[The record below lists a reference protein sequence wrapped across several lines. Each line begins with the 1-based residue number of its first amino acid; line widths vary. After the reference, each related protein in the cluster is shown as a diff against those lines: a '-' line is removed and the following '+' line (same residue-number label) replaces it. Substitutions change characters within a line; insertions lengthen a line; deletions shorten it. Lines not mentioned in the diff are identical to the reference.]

1 MNKEKSDINTF
12 LKQQRKKLKDIE
24 NPIKSFDGLNSYPLN
39 AFQCLYVHNFQSSTI
54 TYQKGVFEFLGY
66 TPEEFN
72 SQLAH
77 SYFHPDDKE
86 TVLRIIQAAVGYA
99 VDHGLCKNGHL
110 YLTYRL
116 RKKNGEYIKVLR
128 QSNIFEVDKNG
139 RLISNM
145 SLLTDISYMNTSNC
159 VEWKFDAKGID
170 QEAFKK
176 YVGHQYE
183 NYFSP
188 RELEI
193 ISGINRGLNSEEIGN
208 LHFISKH
215 TVDTHRRN
223 ILKKAGCKNSIE
235 LISFCRQN
243 GVI

>member
-1 MNKEKSDINTF
+1 MKEKSDINTF
-12 LKQQRKKLKDIE
+12 LKQQREKLKNIE
-24 NPIKSFDGLNSYPLN
+24 VSPKSFDGLNSYPIN
-39 AFQCLYVHNFQSSTI
+39 RSQCLYVHNFQTLSI

-66 TPEEFN
+66 TPEEFD

-86 TVLRIIQAAVGYA
+86 IVLRIIQAAVGYA
-99 VDHGLCKNGHL
+99 VDHNLFQDGHL

-128 QSNIFEVDKNG
+128 QSNVFEVDKKG
-139 RLISNM
+139 RLISNV

-159 VEWKFDAKGID
+159 VEWKFDAKGLD
-170 QEAFKK
+170 QETFKK

-183 NYFSP
+183 NFFSP

-193 ISGINRGLNSEEIGN
+193 IHGISAGLSSLNIAEK
-208 LHFISKH
+208 HFISKH
-215 TVDTHRRN
+215 TVDTHRRK
-223 ILKKAGCKNSIE
+223 ILKKAGCKNALEFID
-235 LISFCRQN
+235 FCRQN
-243 GVI
+243 GIL